1 MRNAGSKGQQRTPQ
15 MTQSDLIVVIPWIIF
30 CIGLLLLCIRLYRSR
45 RSRRSSGDRLDRP
58 PDRSGQPGNDEPGNG
73 EPIQQRKH
81 DVPR

>member
-1 MRNAGSKGQQRTPQ
+1 

-58 PDRSGQPGNDEPGNG
+58 PDRSGQPGNDEPGND